1 MGEIRIRGELLNE
14 LLEKRVTSSDIK
26 RHNLNEDE
34 LKILYMSDFIDVQE
48 FVHIYRQ
55 NNPCAHLKSA
65 HKQWSRELEK
75 KAKFFVE
82 GDLNGF
88 SKVVFY
94 SIRYGIDK
102 KMLHT
107 RLRGK
112 EIPTYRYY
120 SSLETYVRE
129 LLSARDSMYEFM
141 MSVEEVAKFLN
152 IKPRQFRNLAKQYE
166 ITISNGMVSTL
177 DLSDYLWSKISRE
190 CELLMRIL
198 PKRLENFFKSWKL
211 QTAVHDSEKCNGLPK
226 SLSMTAK
233 SAMDYQN
240 RCP

>member
-1 MGEIRIRGELLNE
+1 MGETRIRGELLNK
-14 LLEKRVTSSDIK
+14 LLEKRVTTSDIK

-55 NNPCAHLKSA
+55 NNPCAHFNSA
-65 HKQWSRELEK
+65 YVQWSRELEK

-82 GDLNGF
+82 GDLDGF
-88 SKVVFY
+88 SKIVFY
-94 SIRYGIDK
+94 SIKYGIDK
-102 KMLHT
+102 KMLHA

-112 EIPTYRYY
+112 EIPTCRYY
-120 SSLETYVRE
+120 LALETYIRE
-129 LLSARDSMYEFM
+129 LLSARDSMYEYM

-166 ITISNGMVSTL
+166 ITISNSMVNTL
-177 DLSDYLWSKISRE
+177 DLSDFLWSKISHE

-198 PKRLENFFKSWKL
+198 PERLENFVKNWKF
-211 QTAVHDSEKCNGLPK
+211 QNVNT
-226 SLSMTAK
+226 SMTAK
-233 SAMDYQN
+233 SEMDYQIH
-240 RCP
+240 